1 MVRVGAGVN
10 RSLERRAAALMQQAG
25 EHELAQSVDDD
36 AMHLM
41 TGSVHNSPN
50 RKRYFA
56 SAI

>member
-1 MVRVGAGVN
+1 MVRVGADVN
-10 RSLERRAAALMQQAG
+10 RSLERRAAALMQQPG
-25 EHELAQSVDDD
+25 EREPAQSFDDD
-36 AMHLM
+36 ALHLM